1 MNVFMPCATIED
13 SVRALDDK
21 RLIKQILECEQI
33 LDANKRVNEGEQK
46 VGYANHPVVKHYRE
60 LGLKGTFFV
69 TYYAVMCCYEY
80 FVRFDK
86 EHYLENELQKQYR
99 KVLRLLF
106 VNKVTRDGFIT
117 LPPIVYAE
125 GSINSPDCIRET
137 DNEKVF
143 ELFKQKLIKKWDNDK
158 YPPKWTNREPPS
170 WYKGERK

>member
-1 MNVFMPCATIED
+1 MNIFMPCKSIEE

-33 LDANKRVNEGEQK
+33 LLINERVNEGEQR

-60 LGLKGTFFV
+60 EDFGTTFLLN
-69 TYYAVMCCYEY
+69 YGRAACEEY
-80 FVRFDK
+80 GERFDK
-86 EHYLENELQKQYR
+86 LPKNYWSFPWNH
-99 KVLRLLF
+99 VLFIPVF
-106 VNKVTRDGFIT
+106 VSIPNLI
-117 LPPIVYAE
+117 YAE
-125 GSINSPDCIRET
+125 GSKTSPDCIRET